1 MRKVSIRT
9 VMTATATAAALTLGG
24 GIAHAAGTPG
34 APGAGDT
41 YFPDYGNGGYDVD
54 HYDVR
59 LRYQPKTDQLTGTT
73 TILAQSTQELS
84 RFNLDFALDVSSV
97 QVNNRAAGF
106 TRKGDHELVVTPA
119 REIPKGG
126 ALTVVV
132 KYSGIPSTVKVKGL
146 TGWTRTA
153 DGALAVNEPESAW
166 WWFPS
171 NDHPTDKATFDVS
184 VLAPHDVQVISNGTL
199 TSGPTPELNGWDR
212 WYWRSTR
219 PQATYLAYVA
229 IGQYDIETDTA
240 ADGSPIVNAFSRSLG
255 DLDGAARAGIN
266 RTNEILDTEAG
277 WFGAYPFEARGGV
290 AAPPGSLG
298 FALETQTRPVYDGR
312 FWRRG
317 GNTYV
322 VAHENAHQWFGDAV
336 SVSEWKN
343 IWLNEGF
350 ASYAEWL
357 WSDHEGEGTPQ
368 ELFDFTYASYPADDP
383 FWQVLP
389 GDPGADKVFD
399 AAVYDRGALT
409 LQALRVQIGDEAF
422 FDLLKT
428 WVQEHKYSNGSIDQ
442 FIALAEKVSGQQL
455 DDLFTTWLFTR
466 GRPELT
472 SAALARRSKAD
483 TDATPVKPKSW
494 DEIQQVHA
502 DLAIG

>member
-153 DGALAVNEPESAW
+153 DGA
-166 WWFPS
+166 
-171 NDHPTDKATFDVS
+171 
-184 VLAPHDVQVISNGTL
+184 
-199 TSGPTPELNGWDR
+199 
-212 WYWRSTR
+212 WR
-219 PQATYLAYVA
+219 
-229 IGQYDIETDTA
+229 
-240 ADGSPIVNAFSRSLG
+240 
-255 DLDGAARAGIN
+255 
-266 RTNEILDTEAG
+266 
-277 WFGAYPFEARGGV
+277 
-290 AAPPGSLG
+290 
-298 FALETQTRPVYDGR
+298 
-312 FWRRG
+312 
-317 GNTYV
+317 
-322 VAHENAHQWFGDAV
+322 
-336 SVSEWKN
+336 
-343 IWLNEGF
+343 
-350 ASYAEWL
+350 
-357 WSDHEGEGTPQ
+357 
-368 ELFDFTYASYPADDP
+368 
-383 FWQVLP
+383 
-389 GDPGADKVFD
+389 
-399 AAVYDRGALT
+399 
-409 LQALRVQIGDEAF
+409 
-422 FDLLKT
+422 
-428 WVQEHKYSNGSIDQ
+428 
-442 FIALAEKVSGQQL
+442 
-455 DDLFTTWLFTR
+455 
-466 GRPELT
+466 
-472 SAALARRSKAD
+472 
-483 TDATPVKPKSW
+483 
-494 DEIQQVHA
+494 
-502 DLAIG
+502 